1 MSKSKKNIP
10 EIINDLEDNI
20 ANILNNLFI
29 GDFFFIK
36 NYAQE
41 KKNMNL
47 KYLQIY
53 LQKQFF
59 YSPIL
64 FIEFLRK
71 EKLRM
76 SKKLLNILF

>member
-1 MSKSKKNIP
+1 MLKK
-10 EIINDLEDNI
+10 
-20 ANILNNLFI
+20 
-29 GDFFFIK
+29 
-36 NYAQE
+36 